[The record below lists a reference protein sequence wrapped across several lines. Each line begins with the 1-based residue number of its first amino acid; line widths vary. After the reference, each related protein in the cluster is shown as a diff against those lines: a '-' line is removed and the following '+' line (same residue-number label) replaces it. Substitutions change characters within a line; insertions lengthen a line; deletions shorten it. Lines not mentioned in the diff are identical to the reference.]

1 MILGQRLYG
10 YCAAAILLT
19 AMSGNAI
26 GQTGSSQDSTVSQ
39 LTERVD
45 TQAAELAELRSQLQ
59 KLQAGMDA
67 NPADEKKKETL
78 AFEPFAPIRVLG
90 CGEDG
95 DNAKPNSK
103 SKKVP
108 AVVDQKVTDTCGED
122 STPKNFTLNFVADY
136 NKGFLIKPIDSKKH
150 PFQLKTNAWIQ
161 FRHVG
166 FVRDRDSWTD
176 NSGRTRAIRNRNAFD
191 IERARLVFSGYAH
204 DPRLTYFLH
213 LDGDTDGR
221 HAVDFFDYWWAWKFS
236 DALRVQFGKR
246 KAPGSR
252 QWLLG
257 ARDTRL
263 SDRPIATD
271 YFRPDRSLGIFAT
284 GQPSEG
290 FFYEMMLG
298 NGYRTANRNAS
309 EINNK
314 FAFSGTTRWEP
325 NGKFGKSLTDHD
337 CSEEPLLRLGH
348 SFSWAAQQGLDAN
361 GAPLRESDF
370 VRLADGT
377 NLTQA
382 GALTAGTT
390 VSEFDV
396 YMYAVDAAFK
406 YQGWSA
412 NSEVY
417 FRWLQDLQG
426 DGPLA
431 RTKIAQRGFFV
442 EGGRVIVPEK
452 LDWNVRYSQVSGPF
466 GDTSEYGAGIN
477 WYPLDT
483 RKLKLTFDV
492 TQVDGSPLNN
502 TATEFLAGDSGT
514 LLRTQFQAEF

>member
-1 MILGQRLYG
+1 MRCNRRLGRF
-10 YCAAAILLT
+10 CALAVVVFATSCDAKAQQLALPP
-19 AMSGNAI
+19 
-26 GQTGSSQDSTVSQ
+26 TGDSSLAD
-39 LTERVD
+39 RVD
-45 TQAAELAELRSQLQ
+45 SQAAELAALRAELQ
-59 KLQAGMDA
+59 KLQTALESRE
-67 NPADEKKKETL
+67 PADKSVKPTTNPVPPVFVE
-78 AFEPFAPIRVLG
+78 G

-95 DNAKPNSK
+95 GSK
-103 SKKVP
+103 KADTKKVP
-108 AVVDQKVTDTCGED
+108 VVVNQKVTNDCGED
-122 STPKNFTLNFVADY
+122 TSPKDFTLNFVVDY
-136 NKGFLIKPIDSKKH
+136 DKGFLIKPVDAKKS

-166 FVRDRDSWTD
+166 FVRDEDTWTD
-176 NSGRTRAIRNRNAFD
+176 NSGTTRPIRNRNAFD
-191 IERARLVFSGYAH
+191 IERARLVFSGFAH

-271 YFRPDRSLGIFAT
+271 FFRPDRSLGIFAT
-284 GQPSEG
+284 GEPSEG
-290 FFYEMMLG
+290 FFYEFMLG
-298 NGYRTANRNAS
+298 NGYRTANLNSA

-314 FAFSGTTRWEP
+314 FAFAGTTRWEP
-325 NGKFGKSLTDHD
+325 NGKFGKSLTDHE
-337 CSEEPLLRLGH
+337 CSNSPLIRFGH
-348 SFSWAAQQGLDAN
+348 SFSWAAQQGQDTS
-361 GAPLRESDF
+361 GSPLRESGF
-370 VRLADGT
+370 VRLTDGT

-382 GALTAGTT
+382 GALTPGTT

-396 YMYAVDAAFK
+396 YLYAVDAAFK
-406 YQGWSA
+406 YQGWSV

-417 FRWLQDLQG
+417 FRWIQDLQG
-426 DGPLA
+426 NGPLA

-442 EGGRVIVPEK
+442 EGGRVIVRDK
-452 LDWNVRYSQVSGPF
+452 VDWNVRYSQVSGPF
-466 GDTSEYGAGIN
+466 GDTSEYGAGVN

-483 RKLKLTFDV
+483 KKLKLTFDV

-514 LLRTQFQAEF
+514 LFRTQFQAEF